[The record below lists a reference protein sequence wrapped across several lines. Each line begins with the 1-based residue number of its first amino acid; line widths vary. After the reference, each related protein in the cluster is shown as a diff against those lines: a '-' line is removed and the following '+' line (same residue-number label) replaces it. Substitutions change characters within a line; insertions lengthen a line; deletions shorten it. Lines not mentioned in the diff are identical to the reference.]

1 MRGGPVADR
10 RLDPAA
16 LHPTATFVDGWLQA
30 RPRDWLAQVG
40 TVAWILGAGTPARW
54 SRRSAMS
61 PWWGDHV
68 HAIRLAN
75 AVADQARRRMQQAT
89 MGHRGCT
96 YDSLYRIRKLLVTA
110 AEQLTQ
116 RGRARLRARDTMKI
130 ERGAVR
136 SANLDST
143 RWPLSWGVASRYRTA
158 GRCGSAAHRRC
169 PCFRTLQVSLLDAT
183 DVTGVAPAGRWAR
196 HQTHEGVERC
206 HRRCAWSGEGRRRT
220 LLTLPYGRRAPSRR
234 ELSAWRIT
242 PLARCRWPG

>member
-40 TVAWILGAGTPARW
+40 TVALDPRRGYASALVAPLGHVTVV
-54 SRRSAMS
+54 
-61 PWWGDHV
+61 GDHV

-75 AVADQARRRMQQAT
+75 AVTDQACRQVKQVT
-89 MGHRGCT
+89 LGHRGRT
-96 YDSLYRIRKLLVTA
+96 YDPPYLIRKLLVTA

-116 RGRARLRARDTMKI
+116 RGRARLQARDTMKI
-130 ERGAVR
+130 ERGADR

-143 RWPLSWGVASRYRTA
+143 RWPLSWGSVTVSNHGSMRTRSSL
-158 GRCGSAAHRRC
+158 G
-169 PCFRTLQVSLLDAT
+169 TLQVPPRDAT

-196 HQTHEGVERC
+196 HQ
-206 HRRCAWSGEGRRRT
+206 S
-220 LLTLPYGRRAPSRR
+220 
-234 ELSAWRIT
+234 
-242 PLARCRWPG
+242 

>member
-30 RPRDWLAQVG
+30 RTRDWLAQVG
-40 TVAWILGAGTPARW
+40 TVALDPWRGYASALVAPLGHVTVL
-54 SRRSAMS
+54 
-61 PWWGDHV
+61 GDHV

-116 RGRARLRARDTMKI
+116 RGRARLRARDTMRI
-130 ERGAVR
+130 ERGADR

-143 RWPLSWGVASRYRTA
+143 RWPLSWGSVTVPNHGSMRT
-158 GRCGSAAHRRC
+158 RS
-169 PCFRTLQVSLLDAT
+169 
-183 DVTGVAPAGRWAR
+183 APATSKIRNSPGSSA
-196 HQTHEGVERC
+196 GC
-206 HRRCAWSGEGRRRT
+206 HRRDWCRARRPLGATPDMKGWSVVTAGVGGRARVADLLVRPCPMVGRPRGGSLRSCRT
-220 LLTLPYGRRAPSRR
+220 
-234 ELSAWRIT
+234 T
-242 PLARCRWPG
+242 PLATCRWPG

>member
-40 TVAWILGAGTPARW
+40 TVALDPWRGYASALVAPLGHVTVV
-54 SRRSAMS
+54 
-61 PWWGDHV
+61 GDHV

-89 MGHRGCT
+89 MGHRGRT

-116 RGRARLRARDTMKI
+116 RGRCAAGPRHHEDRT
-130 ERGAVR
+130 RGR
-136 SANLDST
+136 QDGES
-143 RWPLSWGVASRYRTA
+143 RQHQVASVVGQRHGTEPRVDADPQRT
-158 GRCGSAAHRRC
+158 GHVQDS
-169 PCFRTLQVSLLDAT
+169 
-183 DVTGVAPAGRWAR
+183 
-196 HQTHEGVERC
+196 
-206 HRRCAWSGEGRRRT
+206 
-220 LLTLPYGRRAPSRR
+220 
-234 ELSAWRIT
+234 ELSRFLRGIPPT
-242 PLARCRWPG
+242 

>member
-40 TVAWILGAGTPARW
+40 TVALDPWRGYASALVAPLGHVTVV
-54 SRRSAMS
+54 
-61 PWWGDHV
+61 GDHV

-75 AVADQARRRMQQAT
+75 AVTDQARRQVKQVT
-89 MGHRGCT
+89 LGHRGRT
-96 YDSLYRIRKLLVTA
+96 YDPPYLIRKLLVTA

-130 ERGAVR
+130 ERGADR

-143 RWPLSWGVASRYRTA
+143 RWPLSWGSVTVPNHVASGPQLTGHVQVSEPSKFSA
-158 GRCGSAAHRRC
+158 GCHRRGWC
-169 PCFRTLQVSLLDAT
+169 RDRRPLGAT
-183 DVTGVAPAGRWAR
+183 PDMR
-196 HQTHEGVERC
+196 GVERC
-206 HRRCAWSGEGRRRT
+206 HRRRT
-220 LLTLPYGRRAPSRR
+220 
-234 ELSAWRIT
+234 
-242 PLARCRWPG
+242 